1 MRNSTE
7 SAAPRAPH
15 PGFGSGA
22 RVWLFRHGEVHEDFQ
37 SLAYGGMDVPL
48 SAEGIEETERLAERF
63 AGVRFTRIVA
73 SSLQRARRLGERLAQ
88 RTGAPLEIDSGLVE
102 IDRGRW
108 QGLPQKELLARHEEQ
123 VAAFYADPWSWR
135 EHGGETDSDVV
146 ARAWPVLERALRG
159 TPGPIAIA
167 CHYNVVR
174 NLIAH
179 ALGVAPTVSFRIRID
194 LTAGALLHD
203 AADGW
208 RLLRCN
214 VRSPH
219 AEPAP

>member
-7 SAAPRAPH
+7 SAARRGAH
-15 PGFGSGA
+15 PGFRSGA

-37 SLAYGGMDVPL
+37 ALAYGGMDVPL
-48 SAEGIEETERLAERF
+48 SAEGLEQTERLAERF

-73 SSLQRARRLGERLAQ
+73 SSLQRARRLGERLAHH
-88 RTGAPLEIDSGLVE
+88 TGAPLEIDAGLVE

-108 QGLPQKELLARHEEQ
+108 QGLPQKELLARHEAQ
-123 VAAFYADPWSWR
+123 VAAFYADPWNWR
-135 EHGGETDSDVV
+135 EHGGETDSDVL
-146 ARAWPVLERALRG
+146 ARAWPVLERALLG
-159 TPGPIAIA
+159 TRGPIALA

-174 NLIAH
+174 NLLAH

-194 LTAGALLHD
+194 LTAGALLED
-203 AADGW
+203 GPRGW

-214 VRSPH
+214 VRAPL
-219 AEPAP
+219 AEPAA